1 MRLEEDASSPQAWLA
16 RAKSNFYLA
25 ESGQDI
31 KGVYFEDLC
40 FEAQQAAEKSLKA
53 VCIHLNLDFP
63 KTHSLSSLLEIIG
76 EANILVPEELYQAV
90 ILTQYAV
97 RTRYPGVAEPIT
109 KEEYLAAISFAKR
122 IVAWAE
128 AEISN

>member
-1 MRLEEDASSPQAWLA
+1 
-16 RAKSNFYLA
+16 
-25 ESGQDI
+25 
-31 KGVYFEDLC
+31 
-40 FEAQQAAEKSLKA
+40 
-53 VCIHLNLDFP
+53 
-63 KTHSLSSLLEIIG
+63 LEIIG